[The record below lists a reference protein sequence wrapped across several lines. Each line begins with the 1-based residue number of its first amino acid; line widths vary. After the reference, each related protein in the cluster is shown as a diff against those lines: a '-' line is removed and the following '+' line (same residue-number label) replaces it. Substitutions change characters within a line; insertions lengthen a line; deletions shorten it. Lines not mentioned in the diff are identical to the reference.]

1 MVGEDY
7 SQHYGTYRT
16 KDGTTIVISKS
27 IMDGR
32 VKKTEP
38 KNIYK
43 RDDGYYEIRKTI
55 NYKNYGFG
63 KYLTLESA
71 MAARRYSNNKGWK
84 NCLNE
89 RLKFNEKIKED
100 KPYFQ
105 SRELF

>member
-7 SQHYGTYRT
+7 SHHYGTYKN
-16 KDGTTIVISKS
+16 KDGTIIRICKS

-71 MAARRYSNNKGWK
+71 MAARRYFNNKGWK

-89 RLKFNEKIKED
+89 RLKFDEKV